1 VSPEPFIAEDTMQSF
16 PSLATTPAL
25 KSYIESQLVFMTEL
39 SIKLCDSVRKVSEL
53 NLRLA
58 QQLIEDSVTSSRQ
71 MINTTGPVEFA
82 SAAMAAG
89 QPMAE
94 RMRHYNQ
101 QLLSLLAGAQ
111 VELTRTA
118 ESHIPE
124 ASRNAA
130 AMADELVRKASEETE
145 RATER
150 QRSAIERMSKPL
162 QPQPNGIHNPS

>member
-1 VSPEPFIAEDTMQSF
+1 MQSL

-25 KSYIESQLVFMTEL
+25 KSYLESHIVFMTEL
-39 SIKLCDSVRKVSEL
+39 STKMCDSARKISEL

-58 QQLIEDSVTSSRQ
+58 QQLMEDGMATSRQ
-71 MINTTGPVEFA
+71 LLNTADPVEFT
-82 SAAMAAG
+82 SAAMAVG

-101 QLLSLLAGAQ
+101 QLLSLLAGTQ

-162 QPQPNGIHNPS
+162 QPQPNGAHNPS

>member
-1 VSPEPFIAEDTMQSF
+1 MQSL

-25 KSYIESQLVFMTEL
+25 KSYLESQLVFVTEL
-39 SIKLCDSVRKVSEL
+39 STKLCDSMRKVSEL
-53 NLRLA
+53 NVRLA
-58 QQLIEDSVTSSRQ
+58 QQLIEDGIASSRQ
-71 MINTTGPVEFA
+71 LLSTNDPVELA
-82 SAAMAAG
+82 SAALAIG

-94 RMRHYNQ
+94 RFHQYQQ
-101 QLLSLLAGAQ
+101 QLLNVIAGTQ

-124 ASRNAA
+124 TSRTAA

-150 QRSAIERMSKPL
+150 QRSALERMAKPT
-162 QPQPNGIHNPS
+162 QPHANGAHNPS

>member
-16 PSLATTPAL
+16 PSLATAPAL

-39 SIKLCDSVRKVSEL
+39 SIKMCDSARKVSEL
-53 NLRLA
+53 NIKLT
-58 QQLIEDSVTSSRQ
+58 QQLIDDGIASSRQ
-71 MINTTGPVEFA
+71 LIHTADAVEFA
-82 SAAMAAG
+82 SAAMAVH

-94 RMRHYNQ
+94 RLRHYNQ
-101 QLLSLLAGAQ
+101 QLLSLLAGTQ

-118 ESHIPE
+118 ESHIPA

-150 QRSAIERMSKPL
+150 QRTAIERMSKPL
-162 QPQPNGIHNPS
+162 QPQPNGAHNPS

>member
-1 VSPEPFIAEDTMQSF
+1 MQSLQ
-16 PSLATTPAL
+16 SLATTPAL
-25 KSYIESQLVFMTEL
+25 KSYLESQLVFMTEL
-39 SIKLCDSVRKVSEL
+39 STKLCDSVRKVSEL

-58 QQLIEDSVTSSRQ
+58 QQLIEDGVVTSRQ
-71 MINTTGPVEFA
+71 LLNTADPVEFS
-82 SAAMAAG
+82 SAAMAIG

-94 RMRHYNQ
+94 RLRHYNQ
-101 QLLSLLAGAQ
+101 QLLSLLAGTQ

-150 QRSAIERMSKPL
+150 QRTAIERISKPL
-162 QPQPNGIHNPS
+162 QPQANGAHNPS

>member
-1 VSPEPFIAEDTMQSF
+1 MQSL
-16 PSLATTPAL
+16 PSLATAPAL

-39 SIKLCDSVRKVSEL
+39 SIKMCDSVRKVSEL

-58 QQLIEDSVTSSRQ
+58 QQLIDDGVASSRQ
-71 MINTTGPVEFA
+71 LINTADPVEFA
-82 SAAMAAG
+82 SAAMAVS

-94 RMRHYNQ
+94 RLRHYNQ
-101 QLLSLLAGAQ
+101 QLLSLLAGTQ

-124 ASRNAA
+124 TSRNAA

-162 QPQPNGIHNPS
+162 QPHSNGAHNPS

>member
-1 VSPEPFIAEDTMQSF
+1 VSPEPINVEDNMQAF
-16 PSLATTPAL
+16 QSLATTPAL
-25 KSYIESQLVFMTEL
+25 QSYLESHLVFMTEL
-39 SIKLCDSVRKVSEL
+39 STKMCDAARKISEL

-58 QQLIEDSVTSSRQ
+58 QQLLEDSMATSRQ
-71 MINTTGPVEFA
+71 LMNTRDPVEFTS
-82 SAAMAAG
+82 SALAVG

-94 RMRHYNQ
+94 RVRHYNQ
-101 QLLSLLAGAQ
+101 QLLSVLAGTQ

-150 QRSAIERMSKPL
+150 QRSAIERINKPI
-162 QPQPNGIHNPS
+162 QAQPNGVHNPS

>member
-1 VSPEPFIAEDTMQSF
+1 MQSL
-16 PSLATTPAL
+16 PSLATAPAL
-25 KSYIESQLVFMTEL
+25 KSYVESQLVFMTEL
-39 SIKLCDSVRKVSEL
+39 SLKMCDSARKISEL
-53 NLRLA
+53 NLRLT
-58 QQLIEDSVTSSRQ
+58 QQLIEDGVTTSRQ
-71 MINTTGPVEFA
+71 LINTVDPVEFA
-82 SAAMAAG
+82 SAAMAVH

-94 RMRHYNQ
+94 RLRHYNQ

-162 QPQPNGIHNPS
+162 QPQPNGAHNPS